1 MADMTPPT
9 VTPREDEDVRQL
21 KQVTV
26 REDSEI
32 ETVNQFMADGWRL
45 VTVGHRAD
53 AMVYVLGRSAD
64 RRQKGRAG
72 FLPAV

>member
-9 VTPREDEDVRQL
+9 VSPREDEDVRQL

-26 REDSEI
+26 REDEEI
-32 ETVNQFMADGWRL
+32 ETVNQLLADGWRL
-45 VTVGHRAD
+45 MTVSHRGD
-53 AMVYVLGRSAD
+53 AMVYVLARSAD
-64 RRQKGRAG
+64 RKQKGRAG